1 MPGFRVVL
9 IGFVA
14 LVALAQQPQPQQTAP
29 PPAEQAPATFRT
41 SVDVVVAPV
50 VVRDRD
56 GGYVNGLQ
64 PTDFRLF
71 DNGKEQNIK
80 VDVAY
85 QPISMVIAVQ
95 ANGHVDSVLPKIQK
109 VGSLI
114 QPILIG
120 DQGEAAVLAFDHRQQ
135 ILQEFT
141 SDSTKISDALKKIR
155 AGSSTST
162 MIDAV
167 NKAVFMLRS
176 RPANRR
182 RVVLLISETRD
193 YGSEGR
199 AREALIAAQ
208 LANVSIFSVDIS
220 RFFTTLTAKPEPPR
234 QSQLPPAA
242 MPLPAG
248 VPRTPTSVQQTY
260 GLNGGTA
267 QFIPLMVEL
276 FKDAKAIFKD
286 NPVELFTKGTGGS
299 EYGFTRQRGLEDAIS
314 RISEELHSQYL
325 ISYTPNNKDEG
336 GFHEITVD
344 VVPRRDIGSV
354 KVHTRPG
361 YWLAAKF
368 E

>member
-9 IGFVA
+9 IACVSV
-14 LVALAQQPQPQQTAP
+14 VALAQQPQQPPP
-29 PPAEQAPATFRT
+29 PPAVEQTPTTFRT

-50 VVRDRD
+50 VVKDRD

-64 PTDFRLF
+64 PSDFRLF

-80 VDVAY
+80 VDVTY
-85 QPISMVIAVQ
+85 QPISMVIVVQ
-95 ANGHVDSVLPKIQK
+95 ANGHVDSVLPQIQK
-109 VGSLI
+109 IGSMI

-135 ILQEFT
+135 LLQEFT
-141 SDSTKISDALKKIR
+141 SDSTKITDALKKIR
-155 AGSSTST
+155 AGSSTSA
-162 MIDAV
+162 MIDGV

-182 RVVLLISETRD
+182 RVILLISETRD

-199 AREALIAAQ
+199 ARETLIGAQ

-220 RFFTTLTAKPEPPR
+220 RFITTLMGKPQPPR
-234 QSQLPPAA
+234 PNQLPPSA

-260 GLNGGTA
+260 GLGGGRA
-267 QFIPLMVEL
+267 EFIPLMVEL
-276 FKDAKAIFKD
+276 FKDVKAVFKD
-286 NPVELFTKGTGGS
+286 NPVELFTKGTGGT
-299 EYGFTRQRGLEDAIS
+299 EYGFTRQRGLEEAIS

-325 ISYTPNNKDEG
+325 VSYTPNNREEG

-344 VVPRRDIGSV
+344 VIPRRDIGSV